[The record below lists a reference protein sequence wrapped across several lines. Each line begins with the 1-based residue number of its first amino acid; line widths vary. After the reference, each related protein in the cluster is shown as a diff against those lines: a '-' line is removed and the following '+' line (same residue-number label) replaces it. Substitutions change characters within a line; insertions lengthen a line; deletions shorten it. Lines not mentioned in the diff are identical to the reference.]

1 MRRVLHVTTE
11 AGGERLDKFL
21 TDRCEDLSRSRL
33 QRLITDGWVTVNG
46 STAKRAA
53 RVVEGQVVALE
64 VPKPVPASLSPQHIP
79 LGVVYQD
86 RDILVV
92 DKPAGLAVHPGP
104 GHPDRTLVNAVLAL
118 CPDLQGI
125 GGTIRP
131 GIVHRLDKDT
141 SGLLVIAK
149 SDQAQARL
157 ADQLKERGFK
167 KLYLAL
173 VHRHLSLDEAMVD
186 APIGR
191 DSRNRKRMA
200 VVDGGREA
208 VTRYR
213 VVRRYTGY
221 TLVEA
226 QPITGRTHQ
235 IRVHFASMR
244 HPLAGDRTYGKP
256 HPALDRHFLHAKVL
270 GLHHPSTGHYVEFT
284 SVLPGDLRS
293 FLADLETEAAS

>member
-1 MRRVLHVTTE
+1 MRRVLQVPAE
-11 AGGERLDKFL
+11 ADGERLDKFL
-21 TDRCEDLSRSRL
+21 TYRCEGLSRSRL
-33 QRLITDGWVTVNG
+33 QRLITGGWVTVNG
-46 STAKRAA
+46 SPAKRAA
-53 RVVEGQVVALE
+53 RLLAGQVVTLE
-64 VPKPVPASLSPQHIP
+64 MPEPVPAHLSPQDIP

-92 DKPAGLAVHPGP
+92 DKPAGLVVHPGP

-149 SDQAQARL
+149 SDQAHARL
-157 ADQLKERGFK
+157 ADQLKERAFN

-173 VHRHLSLDEAMVD
+173 VHGHLSPGEAMID

-208 VTRYR
+208 ATRYKT
-213 VVRRYTGY
+213 VKRYVGY
-221 TLVEA
+221 TLAEA
-226 QPITGRTHQ
+226 QPVTGRTHQ
-235 IRVHFASMR
+235 IRVHFASMG
-244 HPLAGDRTYGKP
+244 HPIAGDSTYGKP
-256 HPALDRHFLHAKVL
+256 HSALDRHFLHANRL
-270 GLHHPSTGHYVEFT
+270 GLRHPSTGRYVEFE
-284 SVLPGDLRS
+284 SELAGDLRS
-293 FLADLETEAAS
+293 FLTGLETEAA